1 MRLLFFKGNTSDL
14 LFNIPFLVSYISQY
28 LTLEPNDIIIT
39 GSPPGMGPVKKGDV
53 IEAGITGGASLKFE
67 VDAQS

>member
-1 MRLLFFKGNTSDL
+1 M
-14 LFNIPFLVSYISQY
+14 SYISQY

-39 GSPPGMGPVKKGDV
+39 GSPPGMGPVKKSDV
-53 IEAGITGGASLKFE
+53 IEAGITGGASLRFE